1 MSYIFF
7 PQQILIV
14 EMESR
19 RYNIYHASL
28 SKWIRILRLTSLWE
42 CPEICE
48 VAVSYINR
56 INMETIHRIDLYQEY
71 RVERRHILPFY
82 LELARR
88 EEMLGREEFR
98 VLDVDTLFS
107 IVRAREMLR
116 APYSADGDGRDTLSS
131 PLQEHSED
139 EMLGV
144 LAIAFGIPVEA
155 IREFDNTGWNLQPF
169 RNFNLIV

>member
-1 MSYIFF
+1 
-7 PQQILIV
+7 
-14 EMESR
+14 
-19 RYNIYHASL
+19 
-28 SKWIRILRLTSLWE
+28 
-42 CPEICE
+42 
-48 VAVSYINR
+48 
-56 INMETIHRIDLYQEY
+56 METIHRIDLYQEY